1 MFIQRILLLIAAAI
15 VMSGC
20 SVQYD
25 GVKRSNAKN
34 TVEVHKLSDET
45 RASIKSLNKALK
57 AMSPSIDPAEAKEVA
72 YDAHVYPMHLANE
85 WNLTWPPLLHNVL
98 RNNKHRQLGLCTD
111 WTQAMRA
118 RMYKKRLKT
127 FDLWWGVAFL
137 GNSWREHSTLV
148 VTAKGAPFNS
158 GVILDPW
165 RNSGKLFW
173 SKVPDDYKYPWK
185 PFQKPEKA
193 HLNKIPKVKRIK

>member
-1 MFIQRILLLIAAAI
+1 MFIQRILLLTVALF
-15 VMSGC
+15 MLSGC
-20 SVQYD
+20 AVQYE
-25 GVKRSNAKN
+25 GVKHPNDGRQL
-34 TVEVHKLSDET
+34 HKLEQKT
-45 RASIKSLNKALK
+45 QQSIKDLSIALK
-57 AMSPSIDPAEAKEVA
+57 RMSPKINPAEANDVA

-85 WNLTWPPLLHNVL
+85 WNLTWPPLWHNVL

-118 RMYKKRLKT
+118 RMYKKNLKT

-158 GVILDPW
+158 GIILDPW
-165 RNSGKLFW
+165 RNSGELFW
-173 SKVPDDYKYPWK
+173 SRVPDDYKYPWK
-185 PFQKPEKA
+185 VFQGPEKA
-193 HLNKIPKVKRIK
+193 ARNHVPKVKRIK